1 MTSWAAILAIG
12 FFLGMRHATDA
23 DHVLAVST
31 IVSKYRSIR
40 HAALIGIFWGLGH
53 TVTILLV
60 GGGIVLF
67 GWVIPP
73 RVGLSMEFSV
83 GLMLIALG
91 VISVVSAIRRAD
103 PLRVANGK
111 GHSQPIPHV
120 HRHGD
125 YIHTH
130 AAASEPGSHPHPP
143 DRTPVAWLDRTFG
156 RFAVYRPVRPLLI
169 GMVHGLAG
177 SAAVALLVLAAIGSP
192 GWSVL
197 YMLVFGAGTIIGMML
212 ITALIAAPFAWGVTT
227 LNGGRHLRLAAGVLT
242 LAFGLFFAWRVGW
255 VDGLFTASPAW
266 QPR

>member
-1 MTSWAAILAIG
+1 MTSWIAILAIG

-31 IVSKYRSIR
+31 MVSKYRKVR
-40 HAALIGIFWGLGH
+40 HAAMIGVFWGVGH
-53 TVTILLV
+53 TLTILIV

-83 GLMLIALG
+83 GIMLVALG
-91 VISVVSAIRRAD
+91 VVSVMSAMRRVDVSAGPDRPAE
-103 PLRVANGK
+103 P
-111 GHSQPIPHV
+111 PHV

-130 AAASEPGSHPHPP
+130 PRTAEPGRHAHPP
-143 DRTPVAWLDRTFG
+143 ERTPVAWLDRTFG
-156 RFAVYRPVRPLLI
+156 RFAVYRPARPLLV

-192 GWSVL
+192 GWSVVYL
-197 YMLVFGAGTIIGMML
+197 LVFGVGTIAGMML
-212 ITALIAAPFAWGVTT
+212 ITGLIAAPFAWGGTT
-227 LNGGRHLRLAAGVLT
+227 AVAGRRLRLAAGVLT
-242 LAFGLFFAWRVGW
+242 LAFGLFLAWQVGF
-255 VDGLFTASPAW
+255 VDGLFTAAPLW
-266 QPR
+266 QPH